1 MFCPKCGTNVNNDT
15 GLCSICGTDVT
26 SKAIPQEQAQ
36 TQLQKEQVNFRNK
49 YLPPTKPQ
57 YIPQPVYQPKTAAL
71 SNATPMSVV
80 EYILTLIVSLIPV
93 IGFIMLLVWAFG
105 SSINQNKKNFARAVL
120 LILIIG
126 VAIGIFFSIPSTMIL
141 SSQKK

>member
-1 MFCPKCGTNVNNDT
+1 MFCPKCGANVINVT

-36 TQLQKEQVNFRNK
+36 TQLQKDQVNSRNK
-49 YLPPTKPQ
+49 YSPTTKPQ
-57 YIPQPVYQPKTAAL
+57 YIPQTVYHPQTATL
-71 SNATPMSVV
+71 SNAAPMSVV

-93 IGFIMLLVWAFG
+93 VGLIMLLVWAFG
-105 SSINQNKKNFARAVL
+105 SSTNQNKKNFSRAVL
-120 LILIIG
+120 IILIIG
-126 VAIGIFFSIPSTMIL
+126 AAIGIFFSIPSTMTI